1 MYMEKKAESACKT
14 MDMFANKL
22 PRNHFCQH
30 IIIFMNSRLGFDKL
44 SKAYYISREMS
55 RRHQKRLSA

>member
-1 MYMEKKAESACKT
+1 MYMEKKAESACKN
-14 MDMFANKL
+14 MNMFADKL
-22 PRNHFCQH
+22 PRNHFCQL
-30 IIIFMNSRLGFDKL
+30 IITFMNSRLSLDKL